1 MEFVLSRTS
10 AYRSDNVDELKI
22 DDKKY
27 KVKIKKIVYKNKK
40 EDMHFDVIVIEIN
53 SLEELME
60 FQKDYGDIVI
70 LDYDYD
76 YDKNLK
82 EIEIYDDYRE

>member
-1 MEFVLSRTS
+1 MKFVLSRTS
-10 AYRSDNVDELKI
+10 SSSTDFIWVDV
-22 DDKKY
+22 KKY
-27 KVKIKKIVYKNKK
+27 KVIKEQVYDKWFEEYTDKY
-40 EDMHFDVIVIEIN
+40 FIEIN

-70 LDYDYD
+70 TENMRYGEM
-76 YDKNLK
+76 K

>member
-1 MEFVLSRTS
+1 MKFVLSRTS
-10 AYRSDNVDELKI
+10 AGDVGDIEV

-27 KVKIKKIVYKNKK
+27 K
-40 EDMHFDVIVIEIN
+40 FIEIN

-70 LDYDYD
+70 TDEVGGEM
-76 YDKNLK
+76 K

>member
-1 MEFVLSRTS
+1 MKFVLSRTS
-10 AYRSDNVDELKI
+10 SGDVNV

-27 KVKIKKIVYKNKK
+27 KVTKTQEYDEWLEKYIDKY
-40 EDMHFDVIVIEIN
+40 FIEIN

-60 FQKDYGDIVI
+60 FQKGYGKIIIMDNR
-70 LDYDYD
+70 YGGEM
-76 YDKNLK
+76 K

>member
-1 MEFVLSRTS
+1 MKFVLSRTS
-10 AYRSDNVDELKI
+10 SGDVNV

-27 KVKIKKIVYKNKK
+27 KVTKTEEYDEWLEEYIDKY
-40 EDMHFDVIVIEIN
+40 FIEIN

-60 FQKDYGDIVI
+60 FQKDYGKIIIMDNR
-70 LDYDYD
+70 YGGEM
-76 YDKNLK
+76 K

>member
-1 MEFVLSRTS
+1 MKFVLSRTS
-10 AYRSDNVDELKI
+10 AGDVGDIEV

-27 KVKIKKIVYKNKK
+27 KIIKVKRYLRWIDKYVDKL
-40 EDMHFDVIVIEIN
+40 FIEIN

-70 LDYDYD
+70 TDELDGEM
-76 YDKNLK
+76 K

>member
-1 MEFVLSRTS
+1 MKFVLSRTS
-10 AYRSDNVDELKI
+10 AGDVGDIEV

-27 KVKIKKIVYKNKK
+27 KIIKVKRYLRWIDKYVDKL
-40 EDMHFDVIVIEIN
+40 FIEIN

-70 LDYDYD
+70 TDEFGGEM
-76 YDKNLK
+76 K

>member
-1 MEFVLSRTS
+1 MKFVLSRTS
-10 AYRSDNVDELKI
+10 AGDINV

-27 KVKIKKIVYKNKK
+27 KVTKTQEYDEWLEKYIDKY
-40 EDMHFDVIVIEIN
+40 FIEIN

-60 FQKDYGDIVI
+60 FQKGYGKIIIMDNR
-70 LDYDYD
+70 YGG
-76 YDKNLK
+76 KMK

>member
-1 MEFVLSRTS
+1 MMEFVLSRTS
-10 AYRSDNVDELKI
+10 SGDVNV

-27 KVKIKKIVYKNKK
+27 KVTKTQEYDEWLEKYIDKY
-40 EDMHFDVIVIEIN
+40 FIEIN

-60 FQKDYGDIVI
+60 FQKGYGKIIIMDNR
-70 LDYDYD
+70 YGGEM
-76 YDKNLK
+76 K

>member
-1 MEFVLSRTS
+1 MKFVLSRTS
-10 AYRSDNVDELKI
+10 AEDVGDIKI

-27 KVKIKKIVYKNKK
+27 KIIKVKRYLRWIDKYVDKL
-40 EDMHFDVIVIEIN
+40 FIEIN

-70 LDYDYD
+70 TDESGGEM
-76 YDKNLK
+76 K

>member
-1 MEFVLSRTS
+1 MKFVLSRTS
-10 AYRSDNVDELKI
+10 AGNVGDIKV

-27 KVKIKKIVYKNKK
+27 KIIKVKRYLRWIDKYVDKL
-40 EDMHFDVIVIEIN
+40 FIEIN

-60 FQKDYGDIVI
+60 FQKDYGDVVI
-70 LDYDYD
+70 TDELCGEM
-76 YDKNLK
+76 K

>member
-1 MEFVLSRTS
+1 MKFVLSRTS
-10 AYRSDNVDELKI
+10 AGDVNV

-27 KVKIKKIVYKNKK
+27 KVTKTQEYDEWLEKYIDKY
-40 EDMHFDVIVIEIN
+40 FIEIN

-60 FQKDYGDIVI
+60 FQKGYGKIIIMDNR
-70 LDYDYD
+70 YGG
-76 YDKNLK
+76 KMK

>member
-1 MEFVLSRTS
+1 MMEFVLSRTS
-10 AYRSDNVDELKI
+10 SGDVNV

-27 KVKIKKIVYKNKK
+27 KVTKTQEYDEWLEEYIDKY
-40 EDMHFDVIVIEIN
+40 FIEIN

-60 FQKDYGDIVI
+60 FQKGYGKIIIMDNR
-70 LDYDYD
+70 YGGEM
-76 YDKNLK
+76 K

>member
-1 MEFVLSRTS
+1 MKFVLSRTS
-10 AYRSDNVDELKI
+10 TTDSSKINV

-27 KVKIKKIVYKNKK
+27 KIKTKRLTRKGFFDIENVKDDVNIIIK
-40 EDMHFDVIVIEIN
+40 

-60 FQKDYGDIVI
+60 WQKDY
-70 LDYDYD
+70 LDLIIMNNYDNE
-76 YDKNLK
+76 NLK

>member
-1 MEFVLSRTS
+1 MKFVLSRTS
-10 AYRSDNVDELKI
+10 AGDVGDIKV

-27 KVKIKKIVYKNKK
+27 KIIKVKRYLRWIDKYVDKL
-40 EDMHFDVIVIEIN
+40 FIEIN

-60 FQKDYGDIVI
+60 FQKDYGNIVI
-70 LDYDYD
+70 TDELGGEI
-76 YDKNLK
+76 K

>member
-10 AYRSDNVDELKI
+10 AYRTDNIDALKI

-27 KVKIKKIVYKNKK
+27 KVKIKKIVYKDEKM
-40 EDMHFDVIVIEIN
+40 DMHFDVIVIEIN

-76 YDKNLK
+76 KNMK

>member
-10 AYRSDNVDELKI
+10 AYRTDNVDELKI

-27 KVKIKKIVYKNKK
+27 KVKTKEIVYRMN
-40 EDMHFDVIVIEIN
+40 MHFNVIIIEIN

-82 EIEIYDDYRE
+82 EIEIYDGYRE

>member
-1 MEFVLSRTS
+1 MKFVLSRTS
-10 AYRSDNVDELKI
+10 AGDVGDIKV

-27 KVKIKKIVYKNKK
+27 KIIKVKRYLRWIDKYVDKL
-40 EDMHFDVIVIEIN
+40 FIEIN

-70 LDYDYD
+70 TDELSGEM
-76 YDKNLK
+76 K